1 MQLTGYVRRN
11 EQGNTNQ
18 MTPTEN
24 TVRLVNS
31 DTLSGALGLDL
42 VNGFIALIDVTPA
55 QSAELVPVTP
65 PPPTEGPHQSYALQW
80 FAFAAIAVVGLFIL
94 IRNDL
99 RDRKRAKER
108 AARPAPVEPAVERTE
123 EASHGPRAD

>member
-1 MQLTGYVRRN
+1 MAMVQPKSVKYRLWLTH
-11 EQGNTNQ
+11 
-18 MTPTEN
+18 
-24 TVRLVNS
+24 
-31 DTLSGALGLDL
+31 AGLL
-42 VNGFIALIDVTPA
+42 GFIALIDVTPA